1 MRKASAMIIPKHLP
15 RLLAWGLFLLLTVFC
30 AVTVLSAAETAE
42 PRILNVRDYGAVGDG
57 VTNDTAAINAAA
69 ADLRD
74 GETLYIPAG
83 TYLLREYGEMD
94 IILIQDRRNIHI
106 RMEDGA
112 ILQLDTVEDHAISD
126 ENHHFILHLVRCE
139 NSTVTGGAI
148 YGDRLRYTGSMHVE
162 QGYGIRMIDCK
173 DLTLRGVEIAY
184 LRGDGIMMF
193 TGIKNPDGTREK
205 CENITVDNCHVHDCL
220 RNGIT
225 LSSVDGCVISNTVI
239 HGIRGTAPEA
249 AVDIE
254 AEFSGTVNKNV
265 LIEGCR
271 FYDNGKLSVAVTGP
285 AESISVSSTVLEQ
298 QFALGDQGGGLTL
311 SDCDAGLVTLSGQN
325 AVIENCR
332 IYQLRLY
339 GCHVTC
345 TDTVF
350 DGLPASSAEGKDKLI
365 PFRVLVTKSDG
376 TTVGHFESCTFRGRR
391 LCALGGGIVFC
402 HTPPAEMTFTD
413 CGFKSCGLIP
423 FLGQL
428 DTTERED
435 CFFGLGWPLWLC
447 ITAAA
452 ALVTLLILR
461 RRRRVWVSKPAT

>member
-1 MRKASAMIIPKHLP
+1 MRKASAMIIPKHIP

-69 ADLRD
+69 ADLCD
-74 GETLYIPAG
+74 GDTLYIPAG
-83 TYLLREYGEMD
+83 TYLLREYGEME
-94 IILIQDRRNIHI
+94 IIPIQDRRNIHI

-311 SDCDAGLVTLSGQN
+311 SDCDAGLVALSGQN

-339 GCHVTC
+339 GCRVTC

-350 DGLPASSAEGKDKLI
+350 DGLPASSAEWKDKLI

-413 CGFKSCGLIP
+413 CDFKSCGLIP
-423 FLGQL
+423 FLGHT
-428 DTTERED
+428 DTAEREG